1 MNPEPQSD
9 PADHE
14 TNGRAEAGLARTGD
28 SSQACQMT
36 DEIGG
41 LKPLSAPPF
50 AAHFSPPSEPIQR
63 GASEPPAEPP
73 PHGVPEAVRAGV
85 PGAFA
90 EEGATPLR
98 APCPEDGF
106 TAALPAV
113 LPPIVDLS
121 ALPSKSPSQIAL
133 AHRPWE
139 QSTGPRSP
147 EGKKRAALNGKLDS
161 GSTCHVQACNSGR
174 FCNCLHVSCK

>member
-1 MNPEPQSD
+1 M
-9 PADHE
+9 
-14 TNGRAEAGLARTGD
+14 
-28 SSQACQMT
+28 
-36 DEIGG
+36 
-41 LKPLSAPPF
+41 
-50 AAHFSPPSEPIQR
+50 
-63 GASEPPAEPP
+63 
-73 PHGVPEAVRAGV
+73 

-147 EGKKRAALNGKLDS
+147 EGKKRAALNGKSRQIGVLS
-161 GSTCHVQACNSGR
+161 VRELRGYKKRQKNLLETLNRTLVLTREVIRLLEEVASEAPHQE
-174 FCNCLHVSCK
+174 FCIR